1 MTQRIDFRLLGLLAL
16 SAAFAAP
23 AVLAQSTTAT
33 GDPVQEDGMQSPTSP
48 PTGAVPQANPA
59 PAQPAAQPTWA
70 ELDTDKDGNLSKN
83 EAAALSS
90 VQALFDKADANADG
104 SLTGDEYRNYL
115 AMNNGS
121 KGTQSKSQN

>member
-1 MTQRIDFRLLGLLAL
+1 MTQRIDIRLLGLLAL

-23 AVLAQSTTAT
+23 AVLAQSATAT
-33 GDPVQEDGMQSPTSP
+33 GDRAQDATQSPTSP
-48 PTGAVPQANPA
+48 PTGTAPQANPA
-59 PAQPAAQPTWA
+59 AAQPAAQPTWA

>member
-1 MTQRIDFRLLGLLAL
+1 MTQRIDIRLLGLLAL

-23 AVLAQSTTAT
+23 AVLAQSNTTT
-33 GDPVQEDGMQSPTSP
+33 GEPVQDQTQSPTSP
-48 PTGAVPQANPA
+48 PTGTAPQANPA
-59 PAQPAAQPTWA
+59 AAQPAAQPTWA

-115 AMNNGS
+115 AMNNDS